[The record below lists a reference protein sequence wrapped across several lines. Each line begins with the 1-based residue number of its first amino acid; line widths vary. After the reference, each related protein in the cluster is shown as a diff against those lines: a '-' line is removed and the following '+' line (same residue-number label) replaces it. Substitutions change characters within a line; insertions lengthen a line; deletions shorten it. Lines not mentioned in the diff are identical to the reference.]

1 MFGRLKRW
9 WDADEK
15 AVGALE
21 DQLDDLVMDHKAL
34 KEERDHF
41 RQQVCELRKQLNA
54 AKQTEDRYKKLRE
67 AVWAVFSQTEVG
79 TGLYVQVDHHMKIKY
94 YNAIT
99 SAIKEAKRERMDSII
114 IGPCCNALPQ
124 SKEEN
129 E

>member
-1 MFGRLKRW
+1 MTIP
-9 WDADEK
+9 
-15 AVGALE
+15 
-21 DQLDDLVMDHKAL
+21 
-34 KEERDHF
+34 
-41 RQQVCELRKQLNA
+41 
-54 AKQTEDRYKKLRE
+54 TEPLCMTTISCRSAICE
-67 AVWAVFSQTEVG
+67 AVWAVFSQTEAG